1 MRISDW
7 SSDVCS
13 SDLADLDAE
22 VIGHF
27 LIHIEMARGNGAR
40 SRNTRLAAV
49 RSFFRY
55 VAMSEPEWLLHCQRI
70 LALPDKRYVK
80 RSVTFLDGPEI
91 AAFLAAPDRSTWTGR
106 RDHILLLVA
115 LQTGLRAS
123 ELTGLRRRALVL
135 GTGAHVR
142 CLGKDRKSQRLNYSH

>member
-1 MRISDW
+1 
-7 SSDVCS
+7 
-13 SDLADLDAE
+13 
-22 VIGHF
+22 
-27 LIHIEMARGNGAR
+27 MARGNGAR

-55 VAMSEPEWLLHCQRI
+55 VAMNEPEWLLHCQRI

-91 AAFLAAPDRSTWTGR
+91 AALLAAPDRSTWTGR

-123 ELTGLRRRALVL
+123 ELTGLRRRDLVL
-135 GTGAHVR
+135 GRSEEHTSELQSLMRISYAVF
-142 CLGKDRKSQRLNYSH
+142 CLKKKRKKRQTKQQ